1 MISSFRAASSRAILE
16 TMRKRVLSSALVSLI
31 RPTGP
36 AAVMVTPDGGI
47 GVVAASSEAMA
58 AVSGMHWDALSSG
71 HGVSFWFGVVG
82 NKRNEVN
89 RLATQLL
96 LATSTWTAAEVPLL
110 HGPVLV
116 AGRTPSGQP
125 TALNMAQFE
134 VLNAWSTLS
143 WRARRTLRRR
153 IERERLSGTCL
164 MS

>member
-1 MISSFRAASSRAILE
+1 M
-16 TMRKRVLSSALVSLI
+16 VSLI

-36 AAVMVTPDGGI
+36 AAVRVTPDGGI
-47 GVVAASSEAMA
+47 GIVAGSSDAMA
-58 AVSGMHWDALSSG
+58 SVTGMHWDALSSG

-96 LATSTWTAAEVPLL
+96 LATSTWSASEVPLL
-110 HGPVLV
+110 YGPVLV
-116 AGRTPSGQP
+116 AGRTPTGEP
-125 TALNMAQFE
+125 AALSMAQFE

-153 IERERLSGTCL
+153 IERERLAGSCPTTARFE
-164 MS
+164 

>member
-1 MISSFRAASSRAILE
+1 
-16 TMRKRVLSSALVSLI
+16 MRRRVLSGAMLSLI

-47 GVVAASSEAMA
+47 GVVAGSSETMA
-58 AVSGMHWDALSSG
+58 AVTGMHWDALSSD
-71 HGVSFWFGVVG
+71 HGVSFWFTVVG

-96 LATSTWTAAEVPLL
+96 LATSRWSAAEVPLL
-110 HGPVLV
+110 YGPVLV
-116 AGRTPSGQP
+116 AGRTPTGEP
-125 TALNMAQFE
+125 TALSMAQFE

-153 IERERLSGTCL
+153 IERERLAGSARFE
-164 MS
+164 

>member
-1 MISSFRAASSRAILE
+1 
-16 TMRKRVLSSALVSLI
+16 MRKRVLSVAMVSLI

-47 GVVAASSEAMA
+47 GIVAGSSDAMA
-58 AVSGMHWDALSSG
+58 AVNGMRWDALSSG
-71 HGVSFWFGVVG
+71 HGVSFWFTVAG

-96 LATSTWTAAEVPLL
+96 LATSTWSADEVPLL
-110 HGPVLV
+110 YGPVLV
-116 AGRTPSGQP
+116 AGRTPSGRP
-125 TALNMAQFE
+125 KTLSMAQFE
-134 VLNAWSTLS
+134 ILNTWSTLS

-153 IERERLSGTCL
+153 IEHERLAGSCL

>member
-1 MISSFRAASSRAILE
+1 
-16 TMRKRVLSSALVSLI
+16 MRKRVLSSALVSLI

-47 GVVAASSEAMA
+47 GVVAASSDAMA
-58 AVSGMHWDALSSG
+58 AVNGMHWDALRSG
-71 HGVSFWFGVVG
+71 HGVSFWFTVVG
-82 NKRNEVN
+82 TKRNEVN

-96 LATSTWTAAEVPLL
+96 LATSSWTAAEVPLL
-110 HGPVLV
+110 YGPVLV
-116 AGRTPSGQP
+116 AGRTPTGQP

-153 IERERLSGTCL
+153 IERERLSGACP

>member
-1 MISSFRAASSRAILE
+1 
-16 TMRKRVLSSALVSLI
+16 MRKRVLSVAMVSLI

-47 GVVAASSEAMA
+47 GIVAGSSDAMA
-58 AVSGMHWDALSSG
+58 AVNGMRWDALSSG
-71 HGVSFWFGVVG
+71 QGVSFWFTVTG

-96 LATSTWTAAEVPLL
+96 LATSTWSADEVPLL
-110 HGPVLV
+110 YGPVLV
-116 AGRTPSGQP
+116 AGRTPSGRP
-125 TALNMAQFE
+125 KTLSMAQFE
-134 VLNAWSTLS
+134 ILNTWSTLS

-153 IERERLSGTCL
+153 IEHERLAGSCL